1 MKKNTIKLAAL
12 ATVMLSGSVFAQQ
25 DGTLNVTGA
34 VSTVSCDVSLNGVG
48 TTLPLGTWV
57 PGRFTTSTTVVG
69 ERNFTVSLQNCEGA
83 ILKGQGVELNVI
95 GAQGAFS
102 QDQNLWGGVAPTN
115 VGIAL
120 NASVTG
126 RDGGVTNTPVT
137 AANNQ
142 IPLYTN
148 TTDNETEANTVA
160 LPVVPFQIGLRM
172 ASGATKATT
181 GAVAEQ
187 FIFRAVYN

>member
-1 MKKNTIKLAAL
+1 
-12 ATVMLSGSVFAQQ
+12 
-25 DGTLNVTGA
+25 
-34 VSTVSCDVSLNGVG
+34 
-48 TTLPLGTWV
+48 
-57 PGRFTTSTTVVG
+57 
-69 ERNFTVSLQNCEGA
+69 
-83 ILKGQGVELNVI
+83 VELSVI

-102 QDQNLWGGVAPTN
+102 QDQNLWGGGGAAPTN

-120 NASVTG
+120 NASVTDK
-126 RDGGVTNTPVT
+126 DGKVTNTPVT

-148 TTDNETEANTVA
+148 TSDDETEANAVA

-172 ASGATKATT
+172 ASGATKAST